1 MQWKA
6 FPWLRFWAARRAKS
20 AGGLSPV
27 SARPLTTGTGTGGWF
42 PLIKEPYA
50 GAWQQNVSATAETVL
65 AHAAVYACVTLIA
78 SDIGKL
84 RVKLVEQDE
93 FGIWHETENAA
104 HSPVLRKPNRYQ
116 NRIKFYEQWIVSKLV
131 HGNAYAI
138 KQRDKRGVVT
148 ALYLLDPTRVM
159 PLVAPDGGVYY
170 KVSRDLL
177 SQVTDEIVVPQS
189 EVIHDVMIPL
199 YHPLVG
205 VSPIYACGI
214 AAVQGLQIQQ
224 NATKFFSN
232 NAVPS
237 GIVTAP
243 GHITQETADELKAR
257 WQEAY
262 SGENYGRVAM
272 LGDGLT
278 YEKMSISASDS
289 QLIEQLRWTA
299 ENACTAFHVPPYM
312 IGIGAF
318 PANTNPEALQIQ
330 YYSQCLQNLIE
341 CIELLLDEGLEMT
354 TNAAGRPIGTE
365 LDLDDLM
372 RMDTSSKVKA
382 SADAIRGG
390 GMAPNEARF
399 RYLDLGPVPGGASPY
414 LQQQNYSLEAL
425 AKRDAKE
432 DPFASGK
439 TTPDDAPPPPSDT
452 DEADEARDPARAA
465 AGAGAWLRA
474 HYGLNR
480 GGDRCRSTRS

>member
-1 MQWKA
+1 MTWKA
-6 FPWLRFWAARRAKS
+6 LTRLRFWARRAKS

-27 SARPLTTGTGTGGWF
+27 PTRGATTPSGTGGWW
-42 PLIKEPYA
+42 PIVREPYA
-50 GAWQQNVSATAETVL
+50 VAWPQNVSATAETVL

-84 RVKLVEQDE
+84 RVKLVEQDDD
-93 FGIWHETENAA
+93 GIWREIENTA

-116 NRIKFYEQWIVSKLV
+116 NRIKFFEQWVVSKLV

-138 KQRDKRGVVT
+138 KQRDRRGVVS
-148 ALYLLDPTRVM
+148 ALYLLDPTRVV

-177 SQVTDEIVVPQS
+177 SQIPDEIVVPQS
-189 EVIHDVMIPL
+189 EIIHDVMIPL

-224 NATKFFSN
+224 NQTQMFTNRS
-232 NAVPS
+232 VPS

-243 GHITQETADELKAR
+243 GHIDQKDADELKQR

-262 SGENYGRVAM
+262 SGENYGAVAV

-278 YEKMSISASDS
+278 YQQMAISANDS
-289 QLIEQLRWTA
+289 QLIEQLKWTA

-312 IGIGAF
+312 VGVGPF

-354 TNAAGRPIGTE
+354 KNEAGRPIGTE
-365 LDLDDLM
+365 MDLDDLM

-390 GMAPNEARF
+390 GMSPNEARF
-399 RYLDLGPVPGGASPY
+399 RYLDLGPVAGGASPY
-414 LQQQNYSLEAL
+414 LQQQNYSLQAL
-425 AKRDAKE
+425 AKRDAKA
-432 DPFASGK
+432 DPFAKNGNAS
-439 TTPDDAPPPPSDT
+439 DAPPAPV
-452 DEADEARDPARAA
+452 DENADENADENEDDDERANVGARE
-465 AGAGAWLRA
+465 WLAKYYR
-474 HYGLNR
+474 LDVR
-480 GGDRCRSTRS
+480 Q